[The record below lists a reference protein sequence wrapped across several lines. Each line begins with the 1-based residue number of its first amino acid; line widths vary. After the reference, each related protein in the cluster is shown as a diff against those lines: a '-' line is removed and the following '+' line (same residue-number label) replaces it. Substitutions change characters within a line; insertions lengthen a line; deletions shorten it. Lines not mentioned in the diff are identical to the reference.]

1 VDITEKVRGA
11 LGGLER
17 LAASIPGYKGY
28 KEKEMRREADKL
40 LRMHLARQLE
50 EQWRRLPDLQ
60 KQLIGAGQLE
70 LVDDLEGAVMGLQTI
85 VDRLKTA
92 SYGYAGFFDA
102 VKVKEEQLDA
112 LYRFDEALLNEVPKV
127 AEGIDRLAA
136 AIAAQKGM
144 AEAIAELAATVRKI
158 GETLHRRQ
166 DVMLQAS

>member
-1 VDITEKVRGA
+1 MDITEKVRGA

-60 KQLIGAGQLE
+60 KRLIEAGQLE

-102 VKVKEEQLDA
+102 IKVKEEQLDA

-127 AEGIDRLAA
+127 AEGIDRVAT
-136 AIAAQKGM
+136 AIAAREGM
-144 AEAIAELAATVRKI
+144 AEAIADLAATVRKI
-158 GETLHRRQ
+158 GETLHQRQ

>member
-1 VDITEKVRGA
+1 MDITEKVRGA

-85 VDRLKTA
+85 VARLKTA

-127 AEGIDRLAA
+127 AEGIDRVAA

>member
-1 VDITEKVRGA
+1 MDITAKVRGA

-60 KQLIGAGQLE
+60 KRLIEAGQLE

-112 LYRFDEALLNEVPKV
+112 LHRFDEALLSEVPKV
-127 AEGIDRLAA
+127 AEGIDKVAT
-136 AIAAQKGM
+136 AIAAKEGM
-144 AEAIAELAATVRKI
+144 AEAIAELAATVRRI
-158 GETLHRRQ
+158 GETLHQRQ

>member
-127 AEGIDRLAA
+127 AEGIDRVAA

>member
-127 AEGIDRLAA
+127 AEGIDRVAA

-166 DVMLQAS
+166 DVMLQAF

>member
-1 VDITEKVRGA
+1 MDITEKVRGA

-127 AEGIDRLAA
+127 AEGIDRVAA

-166 DVMLQAS
+166 DVMLQAF

>member
-1 VDITEKVRGA
+1 MDITAKVKGA

-40 LRMHLARQLE
+40 LRMHLARQLG

-127 AEGIDRLAA
+127 AEGIDRVAA

>member
-1 VDITEKVRGA
+1 MDITAKVKGA

-127 AEGIDRLAA
+127 AEGIDRVAA

-166 DVMLQAS
+166 DVMLQAF

>member
-127 AEGIDRLAA
+127 AEGIDRVAA

-144 AEAIAELAATVRKI
+144 AKAIAELAATVRKI

>member
-1 VDITEKVRGA
+1 MDITEKVRGA

-40 LRMHLARQLE
+40 LRMHLARQLG

-127 AEGIDRLAA
+127 AEGIDRVAA

>member
-1 VDITEKVRGA
+1 MDITAKVKGA

-127 AEGIDRLAA
+127 AEGIDRVAA

>member
-1 VDITEKVRGA
+1 MDITEKVRGA

-70 LVDDLEGAVMGLQTI
+70 LVDDLERAVMGLQTI

-127 AEGIDRLAA
+127 AEGIDRVAA

-166 DVMLQAS
+166 DVMLQAF

>member
-1 VDITEKVRGA
+1 MDITEKVRGA

-127 AEGIDRLAA
+127 AEGIDRVAA

>member
-1 VDITEKVRGA
+1 MDITEKVRGA

-60 KQLIGAGQLE
+60 KRLIGAGQLE

-127 AEGIDRLAA
+127 AEGIDRVAA

>member
-1 VDITEKVRGA
+1 MDITEKVRGA

-127 AEGIDRLAA
+127 AEGIDRVAA

-144 AEAIAELAATVRKI
+144 AKAIAELAATVRKI

>member
-1 VDITEKVRGA
+1 
-11 LGGLER
+11 
-17 LAASIPGYKGY
+17 
-28 KEKEMRREADKL
+28 
-40 LRMHLARQLE
+40 MHLARQLE

-127 AEGIDRLAA
+127 AEGIDRVAT